1 MNCLFLGYNS
11 KETKI
16 INFLKHKNL
25 SVRNIKKIL
34 SFKDIKSSDI
44 IISFGYRKII
54 KREILKRLKRPIINL
69 HMSYL
74 PFNRGSHPN
83 YWSFVNRTKK
93 GVTIHEIDAGI
104 DTGNILYQKEIKFN
118 LKKNTR
124 MTFRSTYRV
133 LFKELEN
140 LFIKNYKE
148 ILSGNY
154 KTKKNKKLNTALNKS
169 SYLPDELKSWDVNI
183 RKYLKDL
190 KEKRLNEK
198 K

>member
-1 MNCLFLGYNS
+1 MNCLFLGYNA

-16 INFLKHKNL
+16 INFLKKKKLSVKNL
-25 SVRNIKKIL
+25 KKNL
-34 SFKDIKSSDI
+34 GFKDIISSDI

-54 KREILKRLKRPIINL
+54 KKEILKKLKRPIINL

-74 PFNRGSHPN
+74 PFNRGSNPN

-93 GVTIHEIDAGI
+93 GVTIHEIDSGI
-104 DTGNILYQKEIKFN
+104 DTGNIIYQKEIKFN
-118 LKKNTR
+118 LKKNTKL
-124 MTFRSTYRV
+124 TFRSTYRV

-154 KTKKNKKLNTALNKS
+154 KIKINKKLSNALNKS
-169 SYLPDELKSWDVNI
+169 RDLPDELKTWDINI
-183 RKYLKDL
+183 KKYLKEI
-190 KEKRLNEK
+190 KQNEK

>member
-16 INFLKHKNL
+16 INFLKQKNL

-34 SFKDIKSSDI
+34 SFKDIKNSDI

-93 GVTIHEIDAGI
+93 GVTIHEIDTGI